1 MDVIKVLGDLRAY
14 KAELDRAI
22 AIFDRLAHDRGK
34 RGRPL
39 LVPSARRTVSA
50 AARKRM
56 AAAQRKRWAVVRKSK
71 AAKPKA

>member
-1 MDVIKVLGDLRAY
+1 MDVLKVLGDLRAY

-56 AAAQRKRWAVVRKSK
+56 AAAQRKRWAAIRKGN
-71 AAKPKA
+71 AAKPKS

>member
-1 MDVIKVLGDLRAY
+1 MDVLKVLGDLRAY
-14 KAELDRAI
+14 KVQLDQAI

-39 LVPSARRTVSA
+39 QVPPARRPVSA

-56 AAAQRKRWAVVRKSK
+56 AAAQRKRWAAARKGNT
-71 AAKPKA
+71 AKPKS